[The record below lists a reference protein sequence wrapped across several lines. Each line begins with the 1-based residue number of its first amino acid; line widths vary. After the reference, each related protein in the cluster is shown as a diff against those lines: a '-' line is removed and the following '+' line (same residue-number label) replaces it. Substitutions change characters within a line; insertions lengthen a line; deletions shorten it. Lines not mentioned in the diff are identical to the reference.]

1 MKKYFKPMTKVVK
14 VEENETV
21 LAGSG
26 SGPDSAGY
34 RISGSGSD
42 ETGGISKMTS
52 GEVGGG
58 SAFAKPF
65 SPSFDDAE

>member
-14 VEENETV
+14 VEEKETV

-26 SGPDSAGY
+26 SGPDSAGF
-34 RISGSGSD
+34 RISGLGSD
-42 ETGGISKMTS
+42 EKSSIKQETPA
-52 GEVGGG
+52 EVEDGLD
-58 SAFAKPF
+58 FAKSF

>member
-14 VEENETV
+14 VEEKETV

-26 SGPDSAGY
+26 SDSVGMQISGQGPDD
-34 RISGSGSD
+34 R
-42 ETGGISKMTS
+42 GGIRETTS
-52 GEVGGG
+52 DDVHGG
-58 SAFAKPF
+58 ADFAKPF

>member
-14 VEENETV
+14 VEEKETV

-26 SGPDSAGY
+26 DGVGFQ
-34 RISGSGSD
+34 ISDHGSD
-42 ETGGISKMTS
+42 SRGGISDKS
-52 GEVGGG
+52 SDDVHGGA
-58 SAFAKPF
+58 AFAKPF

>member
-14 VEENETV
+14 VEEKETV

-26 SGPDSAGY
+26 NLGFQISGQGPDD
-34 RISGSGSD
+34 R
-42 ETGGISKMTS
+42 GGIRETTA
-52 GEVGGG
+52 GEVGDG

-65 SPSFDDAE
+65 SPSFDDEE